1 MRLSQRTARWLVAVL
16 SCLFVAGWCGCGG
29 PDAEL
34 KEASDEGLP
43 PEAVAVRQAFES
55 AHPSLKNPVM
65 EALNLVKAGKVNPA
79 AYGEAL
85 PQLQRLASN
94 PTLTPE
100 QKQALEAL
108 VLKLR
113 SDLSTRPRQ

>member
-1 MRLSQRTARWLVAVL
+1 MPRVPGAAMRLSQRTARWVVAVL

-55 AHPSLKNPVM
+55 AP
-65 EALNLVKAGKVNPA
+65 PA
-79 AYGEAL
+79 DASIA
-85 PQLQRLASN
+85 QRI
-94 PTLTPE
+94 
-100 QKQALEAL
+100 
-108 VLKLR
+108 LR
-113 SDLSTRPRQ
+113 HVPGMF